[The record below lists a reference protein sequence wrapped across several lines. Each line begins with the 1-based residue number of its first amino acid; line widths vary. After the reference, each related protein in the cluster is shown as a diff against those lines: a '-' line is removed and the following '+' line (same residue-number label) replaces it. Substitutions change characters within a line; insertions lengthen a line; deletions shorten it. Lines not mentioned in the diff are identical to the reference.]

1 MSIDFDSAALQTQH
15 DEEEYDQED
24 YAREQELHK
33 LLTDLPDDMLED
45 SIDFSSPELDY
56 TACSNKNTGN
66 SPQSSWTQQWSD
78 HPRPAPHTQNYEDH
92 YDEGL
97 NNEYAYKDGATHI
110 NGHRSPPQS
119 QPLPHTW
126 NQDHQFTQADYTCTS
141 MGTDKMTET
150 SDFSTEFESKP
161 YPQGASNHVE
171 YNGERGYM
179 DKQNHQFQ
187 SEVCDRGANQYK
199 VSYNPHHPAHQPNMF
214 KSQAAQ
220 QGQFD
225 HLQRDFLDSTQQNAD
240 REQLAQLQI
249 LNKAQQRQIEDL
261 EQKLE
266 DSRRNMRYLEHQFVI
281 VKDEKDGLA
290 VSLKEASRLIEE
302 AKEREV
308 QMQNKLKAMEQ
319 QVQILTERDHE
330 NMKKQR
336 VADAAVD
343 SMKQQMLELRR
354 SDTLSRAREQ
364 HDRDLAVI
372 KEQHEAALL
381 ALQQKLDSTSQ
392 ALNEQLDIGQKL
404 REHVKLLEHQRE
416 EEQLERARV
425 VNALT
430 QRLEESQ
437 KQCAKLL
444 QTNSVQEMSQ
454 MQIKL
459 QQALSAKALSENMN
473 KVLQEDMADL
483 KEQIALYESAVKHG
497 VIAIDLS
504 SNWENQLSESC
515 VDLGLKKTNRKNG
528 MLNSPALAHLSDSK
542 LPKDEALRLLRV
554 EMQRCLGSLKG
565 KRQKI
570 NQLQEELQ
578 QCQRRVNE
586 MQIELDETKLN
597 SEMKETSQKKHQD
610 MTGDSQKELMRLQ
623 EDKTHL
629 QEQVELLEKKNQELK
644 ENEEKLKSANSEL
657 CTKMREMIQEL
668 DQEKQEA
675 AERSE
680 RIHQQYRNDV
690 VNRVRTELMLE
701 HDAQVERL
709 TTQHQQQLQQLQGQL
724 SEANDKVLAVQECY
738 ISVCK
743 EKDLLEES
751 IRSREKEEKLIR
763 EESGTAMQKLRSE
776 LEAQHQASVMELKAV
791 WSKEKEA
798 EFQQQLTS
806 HLASAEAAWKEELQ
820 KIEKT
825 WAQRLEEATREE
837 HRKAAETSCQTD
849 ENEVSLTISAEELD
863 SRLSAQRQQLQLES
877 ENVRRKAV
885 EEARKQVQRE
895 LQEKHLDDMAKQ
907 VEGAVTRAYNRWIE
921 DLTSLPEYQAAL
933 QTEKEKWEQLQEKHT
948 QQQVSQAL
956 KEAEEQWRRK
966 HKNQQEENSSEPQR
980 MEELQEELAALQS
993 QLEQVTREQAALLKA
1008 ELAGARAAWNRDKQ
1022 QEIAIIQARS
1032 EQVYQ
1037 AKLQEQGKKLEQAVH
1052 QAKEDADLQ
1061 KNELLLQMEAKLQQT
1076 VSAREEEWRCQH
1088 AEKELMQGKQIRDEL
1103 QAELQTALAEVQAQL
1118 LRNSKTDYQGT
1129 EDTRRTSGA
1138 SSEATITHIIQTSCR
1153 DIVKRAVTQAKK
1165 EWKTMSEENLSR
1177 ALKETQERQ
1186 EREIKKMQTVLSQ
1199 QREQSHCKRECSE
1212 SVSKLQKKNQELQRH
1227 LEKTCR
1233 QLQHSVREHK
1243 TAIQHLKDEHESV
1256 LQRAKEEHLQQLEE
1270 VKRATESSGSSG
1282 QQQKLQQGLEEMKQQ
1297 YLMTVE
1303 KIRGDMLRYLQE
1315 SRERAAEMIR
1325 REVQRERQDTAR
1337 KMRRYYLTCLQELLE
1352 DGGKTAGAEK
1362 KIMNAASKLA
1372 AMAKVLETPIKSKS
1386 AKNQSLQSCSMAVST
1401 TGCPPG
1407 RNTGFTKNLPTLT
1420 ELPDFRTEERS
1431 QREKTSADSEQ
1442 KPTADVRTKLL
1453 SHLDIPVLR
1462 REETSVDKRM
1472 KPQNI
1477 YTTQPSYKSSHQTV
1491 SSSHMDLVN
1500 VSVRCKSREMYMQG
1514 GDSRKAEN
1522 HLDSQRQR
1530 KPVLIEEAPVRDEK
1544 QNDWSMTSGDSDTDF
1559 QVPRLSYSGRKV
1571 EPVKPFSVS
1580 AASASNIGEF
1590 GSLSPDVS
1598 DLTVYN
1604 EIAKKTPDTE
1614 AFVHAKRS
1622 MHREPTPGSECEKP
1636 QEVWSRPLFSE
1647 LRQRQQ
1653 DSGFDSPFYQQK

>member
-45 SIDFSSPELDY
+45 SIDSSSPELDY
-56 TACSNKNTGN
+56 TACSNKNTGKE
-66 SPQSSWTQQWSD
+66 SLSVIVSLK
-78 HPRPAPHTQNYEDH
+78 NYEDH

-97 NNEYAYKDGATHI
+97 NNEYAYKDGAARI

-171 YNGERGYM
+171 YNGERGCI

-187 SEVCDRGANQYK
+187 VSGPFNFKSANQYK

-214 KSQAAQ
+214 KPQAAP

-240 REQLAQLQI
+240 QEQLAQLQI

-261 EQKLE
+261 ERKLE

-290 VSLKEASRLIEE
+290 VSLREASRLIEE

-319 QVQILTERDHE
+319 QIQILTERDHE

-404 REHVKLLEHQRE
+404 REHVKLLERQRE

-437 KQCAKLL
+437 QQCAKLL

-473 KVLQEDMADL
+473 KVLQDMADL
-483 KEQIALYESAVKHG
+483 KEQITLYESAVKHG
-497 VIAIDLS
+497 VIVIDLS
-504 SNWENQLSESC
+504 SNSENQLSESC

-528 MLNSPALAHLSDSK
+528 TLNSTALAHLSDSK

-586 MQIELDETKLN
+586 MQIELDEKKLN
-597 SEMKETSQKKHQD
+597 SESQKTVVFSK
-610 MTGDSQKELMRLQ
+610 LQ
-623 EDKTHL
+623 
-629 QEQVELLEKKNQELK
+629 LLEKKNQELK

-690 VNRVRTELMLE
+690 VNRIRTELMLE

-709 TTQHQQQLQQLQGQL
+709 TTQHQQQLQQLQSQL
-724 SEANDKVLAVQECY
+724 SEANDKMLAVQECY

-751 IRSREKEEKLIR
+751 IR
-763 EESGTAMQKLRSE
+763 
-776 LEAQHQASVMELKAV
+776 
-791 WSKEKEA
+791 
-798 EFQQQLTS
+798 TS
-806 HLASAEAAWKEELQ
+806 TEAAWKEELQ
-820 KIEKT
+820 KQHQEV
-825 WAQRLEEATREE
+825 
-837 HRKAAETSCQTD
+837 AETSCQTD
-849 ENEVSLTISAEELD
+849 ENEVSWTISAEELD

-885 EEARKQVQRE
+885 EEARKRVQRE

-948 QQQVSQAL
+948 QQKVSQAL

-966 HKNQQEENSSEPQR
+966 HKNQQEENGSGPQR

-1022 QEIAIIQARS
+1022 QEIAIIKARN
-1032 EQVYQ
+1032 EQ
-1037 AKLQEQGKKLEQAVH
+1037 
-1052 QAKEDADLQ
+1052 
-1061 KNELLLQMEAKLQQT
+1061 NELLLQMEAKLQQT

-1088 AEKELMQGKQIRDEL
+1088 AEKETIQGKQIRDEL

-1118 LRNSKTDYQGT
+1118 LRNTKTDHQGT

-1138 SSEATITHIIQTSCR
+1138 TSEATITHIIQTSCR
-1153 DIVKRAVTQAKK
+1153 DIVQRAVAQAKK

-1177 ALKETQERQ
+1177 ALKETQKQHEG
-1186 EREIKKMQTVLSQ
+1186 EIKKMQST
-1199 QREQSHCKRECSE
+1199 KECSE

-1270 VKRATESSGSSG
+1270 VKRATESSGSG

-1386 AKNQSLQSCSMAVST
+1386 AKNQSFQ
-1401 TGCPPG
+1401 
-1407 RNTGFTKNLPTLT
+1407 K
-1420 ELPDFRTEERS
+1420 
-1431 QREKTSADSEQ
+1431 Q

-1453 SHLDIPVLR
+1453 SHLDILASR
-1462 REETSVDKRM
+1462 REETSVDEGM
-1472 KPQNI
+1472 KPQNV

-1491 SSSHMDLVN
+1491 SPSHMNLVN

-1514 GDSRKAEN
+1514 GDSRKAET

-1530 KPVLIEEAPVRDEK
+1530 KPVLIQEAPVRDEK

-1580 AASASNIGEF
+1580 AASASKIGEF
-1590 GSLSPDVS
+1590 SSLSPDVS

-1604 EIAKKTPDTE
+1604 EISKKTPDTE
-1614 AFVHAKRS
+1614 TFVHAKRS
-1622 MHREPTPGSECEKP
+1622 VHREPTPGSECEKL
-1636 QEVWSRPLFSE
+1636 QEGWSRPPFSE

>member
-1 MSIDFDSAALQTQH
+1 MMSIDFDSAALQTQH

-45 SIDFSSPELDY
+45 SIDSSSPELDY

-66 SPQSSWTQQWSD
+66 SPQSSWTRQWSD

-97 NNEYAYKDGATHI
+97 NNAYAYKEGAAHI

-161 YPQGASNHVE
+161 YPQGASNHVQ

-199 VSYNPHHPAHQPNMF
+199 VSYNPHHPAQQPNMF
-214 KSQAAQ
+214 KPQAAP

-261 EQKLE
+261 ERKLE

-404 REHVKLLEHQRE
+404 REHVKLLERQRE

-437 KQCAKLL
+437 QQCAKLL

-528 MLNSPALAHLSDSK
+528 TLNSTALAHLSDSK

-690 VNRVRTELMLE
+690 VNRIRTELMLE
-701 HDAQVERL
+701 HNAQVERL
-709 TTQHQQQLQQLQGQL
+709 TTQHQQQLQQLQSQL
-724 SEANDKVLAVQECY
+724 SEANDKMLAVQECY

-798 EFQQQLTS
+798 EFQQTLTS

-820 KIEKT
+820 KMEKT

-837 HRKAAETSCQTD
+837 HQEVAETSCQTE
-849 ENEVSLTISAEELD
+849 ENEVSRTISAEELD

-933 QTEKEKWEQLQEKHT
+933 QIEKEKWEQLQEKHT
-948 QQQVSQAL
+948 QQKVSQAL

-966 HKNQQEENSSEPQR
+966 HKNQQEENGSGPQR

-1022 QEIAIIQARS
+1022 QEIAIIRARS
-1032 EQVYQ
+1032 E
-1037 AKLQEQGKKLEQAVH
+1037 
-1052 QAKEDADLQ
+1052 
-1061 KNELLLQMEAKLQQT
+1061 QMEAKLQQT

-1088 AEKELMQGKQIRDEL
+1088 AEKEMIQGKQIRDEL

-1118 LRNSKTDYQGT
+1118 LRNTKTDHQGT
-1129 EDTRRTSGA
+1129 EDTRRTSRA
-1138 SSEATITHIIQTSCR
+1138 TSEATITHIIQTSCR
-1153 DIVKRAVTQAKK
+1153 DIVQRAVAQAKK

-1177 ALKETQERQ
+1177 ALKETQKQ
-1186 EREIKKMQTVLSQ
+1186 HEREIKKMQTVLSQ
-1199 QREQSHCKRECSE
+1199 QREQCHCRKECSE

-1303 KIRGDMLRYLQE
+1303 KIRGDMLHYLQE

-1386 AKNQSLQSCSMAVST
+1386 AKNQSLQSYSMAVST

-1407 RNTGFTKNLPTLT
+1407 RNAGFTKNLPTLT
-1420 ELPDFRTEERS
+1420 ELPDFRTEERCH
-1431 QREKTSADSEQ
+1431 REKTCADSEQ

-1453 SHLDIPVLR
+1453 SHLDITASR
-1462 REETSVDKRM
+1462 REETSVDEGM
-1472 KPQNI
+1472 KPQNV

-1491 SSSHMDLVN
+1491 SPSPMNLVN
-1500 VSVRCKSREMYMQG
+1500 VSVKCKSREMYMQG

-1530 KPVLIEEAPVRDEK
+1530 KPVLIQEAPVRDEK

-1590 GSLSPDVS
+1590 GSLSPDAS

-1614 AFVHAKRS
+1614 TFVHAKRS
-1622 MHREPTPGSECEKP
+1622 VHREPTPGSECEKL
-1636 QEVWSRPLFSE
+1636 QEGWSRPLFSE
-1647 LRQRQQ
+1647 LKQRQQ

>member
-1 MSIDFDSAALQTQH
+1 MMSIDFDSAALQTQQ

-45 SIDFSSPELDY
+45 SIDSSSPDLEY
-56 TACSNKNTGN
+56 TIRRNKNTGN

-78 HPRPAPHTQNYEDH
+78 HPRPAPHAQNYEEH
-92 YDEGL
+92 YDEGSS
-97 NNEYAYKDGATHI
+97 NEYAYQDGAAHI
-110 NGHRSPPQS
+110 NGHQSHPQS

-141 MGTDKMTET
+141 MGTEKMTET

-161 YPQGASNHVE
+161 YPQGAGNHVE

-179 DKQNHQFQ
+179 NKQSHQFQ
-187 SEVCDRGANQYK
+187 SEVCDRGVNQYK
-199 VSYNPHHPAHQPNMF
+199 VSYNHHHHHHHPAHQPKMF
-214 KSQAAQ
+214 KPQSVEQE
-220 QGQFD
+220 GQFN
-225 HLQRDFLDSTQQNAD
+225 HLQREFLDSTQQNAD

-308 QMQNKLKAMEQ
+308 QMQKKLKAVEQ
-319 QVQILTERDHE
+319 QVQILNEKDQE

-343 SMKQQMLELRR
+343 SMKQQMLELCR

-381 ALQQKLDSTSQ
+381 ALQQKLDSSSQ
-392 ALNEQLDIGQKL
+392 ALNEQLDVGQKL
-404 REHVKLLEHQRE
+404 REHVKLLERQRE

-437 KQCAKLL
+437 QQSAKLL
-444 QTNSVQEMSQ
+444 QTSSVQEMSQ

-459 QQALSAKALSENMN
+459 QQAQSAKALSENMN

-504 SNWENQLSESC
+504 SDWENQLSESC

-528 MLNSPALAHLSDSK
+528 MLQSTALAHLSDSK

-570 NQLQEELQ
+570 SQLQEELQ

-586 MQIELDETKLN
+586 LQIELDEAKLN
-597 SEMKETSQKKHQD
+597 SSVRETSQMKHPD
-610 MTGDSQKELMRLQ
+610 LTGDTQKELMRLQ
-623 EDKTHL
+623 EDKKHL
-629 QEQVELLEKKNQELK
+629 QEQVELLEKKSKELK
-644 ENEEKLKSANSEL
+644 ESEEKLRSANSEL

-680 RIHQQYRNDV
+680 RIHQQYRDDV

-701 HDAQVERL
+701 HDAQVEQL
-709 TTQHQQQLQQLQGQL
+709 MAQHQQQVQQLQTQL
-724 SEANDKVLAVQECY
+724 SEANDKMLAVQECY

-751 IRSREKEEKLIR
+751 IRSREKEEVFIR
-763 EESGTAMQKLRSE
+763 EESGTAMEKLRRE
-776 LEAQHQASVMELKAV
+776 LEAQHQASVMELKAR

-798 EFQQQLTS
+798 ELQQQLNS
-806 HLASAEAAWKEELQ
+806 HLASAEAAWKDKLQ
-820 KIEKT
+820 KMEET
-825 WAQRLEEATREE
+825 WVQRLEEAKTEK
-837 HRKAAETSCQTD
+837 HRDIAEASCQID
-849 ENEVSLTISAEELD
+849 ENEVRLTISAEELD
-863 SRLSAQRQQLQLES
+863 SRLSAQKQQLQLEA
-877 ENVRRKAV
+877 EKVRRKAV

-933 QTEKEKWEQLQEKHT
+933 LTEKEKWEQLQEKRT
-948 QQQVSQAL
+948 DQRVSQAL
-956 KEAEEQWRRK
+956 KEAEEQGCGK
-966 HKNQQEENSSEPQR
+966 HKNQQEENSSGVQR

-1008 ELAGARAAWNRDKQ
+1008 ELAAARAAWNRDKQ
-1022 QEIAIIQARS
+1022 QEMAIIQARS

-1037 AKLQEQGKKLEQAVH
+1037 AKLQEQCKKLEQTVH
-1052 QAKEDADLQ
+1052 QAREDADLQ
-1061 KNELLLQMEAKLQQT
+1061 NKELLLQMEAKLQQT
-1076 VSAREEEWRCQH
+1076 VRAREEEWKCQH
-1088 AEKELMQGKQIRDEL
+1088 AEMELIQRQQIRDEL
-1103 QAELQTALAEVQAQL
+1103 QAELQAVLAEVQAQL
-1118 LRNSKTDYQGT
+1118 LRDPKRDHQGT
-1129 EDTRRTSGA
+1129 EDTQRTSGA
-1138 SSEATITHIIQTSCR
+1138 KSEATITHIIQSSCR
-1153 DIVKRAVTQAKK
+1153 DMLKRAVAQAKK

-1177 ALKETQERQ
+1177 VLKETQEQ
-1186 EREIKKMQTVLSQ
+1186 HAREIKKMQTVLSQ
-1199 QREQSHCKRECSE
+1199 RREQSHCRKECSE
-1212 SVSKLQKKNQELQRH
+1212 TLSKLQKKNQELQRH

-1233 QLQHSVREHK
+1233 QLQRSVREHK
-1243 TAIQHLKDEHESV
+1243 TAMQHLKDEHESS
-1256 LQRAKEEHLQQLEE
+1256 LQRVKEEHLQQLEE
-1270 VKRATESSGSSG
+1270 VKRAKESSGNFG
-1282 QQQKLQQGLEEMKQQ
+1282 QHQNLQQGLEEMKQQ

-1337 KMRRYYLTCLQELLE
+1337 KMRHYYLTCLQELLE
-1352 DGGKTAGAEK
+1352 DGGQSAGAEK

-1386 AKNQSLQSCSMAVST
+1386 GKNHSLPS
-1401 TGCPPG
+1401 
-1407 RNTGFTKNLPTLT
+1407 RNAGFTKHLSTLT
-1420 ELPDFRTEERS
+1420 ELPDFRPEERS
-1431 QREKTSADSEQ
+1431 QREMTCADSEQ
-1442 KPTADVRTKLL
+1442 KSTTDGRTKPL
-1453 SHLDIPVLR
+1453 SHLDIPASR
-1462 REETSVDKRM
+1462 KEETSVDVGV
-1472 KPQNI
+1472 KPQI
-1477 YTTQPSYKSSHQTV
+1477 AYTNQPSYKPFNQMASP
-1491 SSSHMDLVN
+1491 SHMDHVN
-1500 VSVRCKSREMYMQG
+1500 VSVRCKSREIYMQG

-1522 HLDSQRQR
+1522 QNQSKL
-1530 KPVLIEEAPVRDEK
+1530 VLIQDAPVRDDK
-1544 QNDWSMTSGDSDTDF
+1544 QTEWSMTSADSDTDF
-1559 QVPRLSYSGRKV
+1559 QVPRLSYSGKKV

-1580 AASASNIGEF
+1580 SVSASNIGEF
-1590 GSLSPDVS
+1590 GSLSPNVS

-1604 EIAKKTPDTE
+1604 EIAKNTPHTE
-1614 AFVHAKRS
+1614 TFAHAKRS
-1622 MHREPTPGSECEKP
+1622 MHREPTPGSECEKE
-1636 QEVWSRPLFSE
+1636 QGVWSRPLFSE
-1647 LRQRQQ
+1647 LRRCQQ
-1653 DSGFDSPFYQQK
+1653 DSGFDSPSTNKNDK

>member
-45 SIDFSSPELDY
+45 SIDSSSPELDY
-56 TACSNKNTGN
+56 TACSNKNSVQKGKN
-66 SPQSSWTQQWSD
+66 
-78 HPRPAPHTQNYEDH
+78 HTLFIVSLKNYEDH

-97 NNEYAYKDGATHI
+97 NNEYAYKDGAARI

-171 YNGERGYM
+171 YNGERGYI

-187 SEVCDRGANQYK
+187 VSRPFNFKSIQKSEVCDRGANQYK

-214 KSQAAQ
+214 KPQAAP

-240 REQLAQLQI
+240 REQLAQVQI

-261 EQKLE
+261 ERKLE

-404 REHVKLLEHQRE
+404 REHVKLLERQRE

-437 KQCAKLL
+437 QQCAKLL

-473 KVLQEDMADL
+473 KVLQDMADL
-483 KEQIALYESAVKHG
+483 KEQITLYESAVKHG

-528 MLNSPALAHLSDSK
+528 TLNSTALAHLSDSK

-597 SEMKETSQKKHQD
+597 SEVN

-623 EDKTHL
+623 EDK
-629 QEQVELLEKKNQELK
+629 LLEKKNQELK
-644 ENEEKLKSANSEL
+644 ENKEKLKSANSEL

-690 VNRVRTELMLE
+690 VNRIKTELMLE

-709 TTQHQQQLQQLQGQL
+709 TTQHQQQLQQLQSQL
-724 SEANDKVLAVQECY
+724 SEANDKMLAVQECY

-751 IRSREKEEKLIR
+751 IR
-763 EESGTAMQKLRSE
+763 
-776 LEAQHQASVMELKAV
+776 
-791 WSKEKEA
+791 
-798 EFQQQLTS
+798 TS
-806 HLASAEAAWKEELQ
+806 TEAAWKDELQ
-820 KIEKT
+820 K
-825 WAQRLEEATREE
+825 EATREE
-837 HRKAAETSCQTD
+837 HQEVAETSCQTD
-849 ENEVSLTISAEELD
+849 ENEVSWTISAEELD

-948 QQQVSQAL
+948 QQKVSQAL

-966 HKNQQEENSSEPQR
+966 HKNQQEENGSGPQR
-980 MEELQEELAALQS
+980 MEEQQEELAALQS

-1037 AKLQEQGKKLEQAVH
+1037 
-1052 QAKEDADLQ
+1052 
-1061 KNELLLQMEAKLQQT
+1061 NELLLQMEAKLQQT

-1088 AEKELMQGKQIRDEL
+1088 A
-1103 QAELQTALAEVQAQL
+1103 QL
-1118 LRNSKTDYQGT
+1118 LRNTKTDHQGT
-1129 EDTRRTSGA
+1129 EDTQRTSRA
-1138 SSEATITHIIQTSCR
+1138 TSEATITHIIQTSCR
-1153 DIVKRAVTQAKK
+1153 DIVQRAVAQAKK
-1165 EWKTMSEENLSR
+1165 EWKTVSCYISKEYINDKCINL
-1177 ALKETQERQ
+1177 AG
-1186 EREIKKMQTVLSQ
+1186 V
-1199 QREQSHCKRECSE
+1199 
-1212 SVSKLQKKNQELQRH
+1212 QK
-1227 LEKTCR
+1227 
-1233 QLQHSVREHK
+1233 
-1243 TAIQHLKDEHESV
+1243 
-1256 LQRAKEEHLQQLEE
+1256 
-1270 VKRATESSGSSG
+1270 
-1282 QQQKLQQGLEEMKQQ
+1282 
-1297 YLMTVE
+1297 E
-1303 KIRGDMLRYLQE
+1303 KIRV
-1315 SRERAAEMIR
+1315 A
-1325 REVQRERQDTAR
+1325 
-1337 KMRRYYLTCLQELLE
+1337 
-1352 DGGKTAGAEK
+1352 
-1362 KIMNAASKLA
+1362 
-1372 AMAKVLETPIKSKS
+1372 
-1386 AKNQSLQSCSMAVST
+1386 
-1401 TGCPPG
+1401 
-1407 RNTGFTKNLPTLT
+1407 
-1420 ELPDFRTEERS
+1420 
-1431 QREKTSADSEQ
+1431 
-1442 KPTADVRTKLL
+1442 
-1453 SHLDIPVLR
+1453 
-1462 REETSVDKRM
+1462 
-1472 KPQNI
+1472 
-1477 YTTQPSYKSSHQTV
+1477 
-1491 SSSHMDLVN
+1491 
-1500 VSVRCKSREMYMQG
+1500 REMSKKCHHFYYKYG
-1514 GDSRKAEN
+1514 
-1522 HLDSQRQR
+1522 
-1530 KPVLIEEAPVRDEK
+1530 
-1544 QNDWSMTSGDSDTDF
+1544 
-1559 QVPRLSYSGRKV
+1559 
-1571 EPVKPFSVS
+1571 
-1580 AASASNIGEF
+1580 
-1590 GSLSPDVS
+1590 
-1598 DLTVYN
+1598 N
-1604 EIAKKTPDTE
+1604 E
-1614 AFVHAKRS
+1614 
-1622 MHREPTPGSECEKP
+1622 
-1636 QEVWSRPLFSE
+1636 
-1647 LRQRQQ
+1647 
-1653 DSGFDSPFYQQK
+1653 

>member
-1 MSIDFDSAALQTQH
+1 MMSIDFDSAALQTQH

-45 SIDFSSPELDY
+45 SIDSSSPELDY

-66 SPQSSWTQQWSD
+66 SPQSSWTRQWSD
-78 HPRPAPHTQNYEDH
+78 HPRPAPHTQNY
-92 YDEGL
+92 DEGL
-97 NNEYAYKDGATHI
+97 NNEYAYKDGAARI

-171 YNGERGYM
+171 YNGERGYI

-214 KSQAAQ
+214 KPQAAP

-240 REQLAQLQI
+240 REQLAQVQI

-261 EQKLE
+261 ERKLE

-290 VSLKEASRLIEE
+290 VSLREASRLIEE

-319 QVQILTERDHE
+319 QIQILTERDHE

-354 SDTLSRAREQ
+354 SDTLSRAWEQ

-372 KEQHEAALL
+372 KEKHEAALL

-404 REHVKLLEHQRE
+404 REHVKLLERQRE

-437 KQCAKLL
+437 QQCAKLL

-497 VIAIDLS
+497 VIVIDLS
-504 SNWENQLSESC
+504 SNSENQLSESC

-528 MLNSPALAHLSDSK
+528 TLNSTALAHLSDSK

-586 MQIELDETKLN
+586 MQIELDEKKLN

-690 VNRVRTELMLE
+690 VNRIRTELMLE

-709 TTQHQQQLQQLQGQL
+709 TTQHQQQLQQLQSQL
-724 SEANDKVLAVQECY
+724 SEANDKMLAVQECY

-798 EFQQQLTS
+798 EFQQTLTS
-806 HLASAEAAWKEELQ
+806 HLASTEAAWKEELQ
-820 KIEKT
+820 KMEKT

-837 HRKAAETSCQTD
+837 HQEVAETSCQTD
-849 ENEVSLTISAEELD
+849 ENEVSWTISAEELD

-885 EEARKQVQRE
+885 EEARKRVQRE

-948 QQQVSQAL
+948 QQKVSQAL

-966 HKNQQEENSSEPQR
+966 HKNQQEENGSGPQR

-1022 QEIAIIQARS
+1022 QEITIIQARS

-1037 AKLQEQGKKLEQAVH
+1037 AKLQEQCKKLEQAVF
-1052 QAKEDADLQ
+1052 QAREDADLQ

-1088 AEKELMQGKQIRDEL
+1088 AEKETIQGKQIRDEL

-1118 LRNSKTDYQGT
+1118 LRNTKTDHQGT

-1138 SSEATITHIIQTSCR
+1138 TSEATITHIIQTSCR
-1153 DIVKRAVTQAKK
+1153 DIVQRAVAQAKK
-1165 EWKTMSEENLSR
+1165 EWKTMTEENLSR
-1177 ALKETQERQ
+1177 ALKETQKQHEG
-1186 EREIKKMQTVLSQ
+1186 EIKKMQTVLSQ
-1199 QREQSHCKRECSE
+1199 QREQCHCRKECSE
-1212 SVSKLQKKNQELQRH
+1212 TVSKLQKKNQELQRH

-1243 TAIQHLKDEHESV
+1243 IAIQHLKDEHESV

-1386 AKNQSLQSCSMAVST
+1386 AKNQSFQRCSMAVST
-1401 TGCPPG
+1401 TGCLPG
-1407 RNTGFTKNLPTLT
+1407 RNAGFTKNLPTLT
-1420 ELPDFRTEERS
+1420 ELPDFRTEERCL
-1431 QREKTSADSEQ
+1431 REKTCADSEQ
-1442 KPTADVRTKLL
+1442 NPTADVRTKLL
-1453 SHLDIPVLR
+1453 SHLDILASR
-1462 REETSVDKRM
+1462 REETSVDEGM
-1472 KPQNI
+1472 KPQNV

-1491 SSSHMDLVN
+1491 SPSHMNLVN

-1514 GDSRKAEN
+1514 GDSRKAET

-1530 KPVLIEEAPVRDEK
+1530 KPVIQEAPVRDEK

-1590 GSLSPDVS
+1590 GSHSPDVS

-1604 EIAKKTPDTE
+1604 EISKKTPDTE
-1614 AFVHAKRS
+1614 TFVHAKRS
-1622 MHREPTPGSECEKP
+1622 VHREPTPGSECEKL
-1636 QEVWSRPLFSE
+1636 QEGWSRPPFSE